1 MELLTDIERRLR
13 IKRYSQNTIDTYI
26 ACLRAFFI
34 HFKGRD
40 KSKLT
45 KEEVLDYMDTLV
57 KKGYAKSTQNQYINA
72 IKFYYEKCLN
82 RDREFYLLDRPIK
95 DKKLPVVM
103 SKEETEL
110 MFGELHN
117 LKHKTIMVLIYS
129 CGLRISELLNL
140 RIDEIDDKRM
150 LINIRSSKGNKDRQV
165 QLTEN
170 VLILLKKYYN
180 YYLPQEYVINGIN
193 GGKYSSTSV
202 QKIIKAACKR
212 AGINK
217 NVTPHTLRHSFA
229 THLLEAGT
237 DIRYI
242 QTILGHN
249 SIRTTEIYT
258 HVSSSHLKN
267 IKNPSDNMNIF

>member
-13 IKRYSQNTIDTYI
+13 IKRYSQNTIVTYK
-26 ACLRAFFI
+26 ACLNSFFN
-34 HFKGRD
+34 HFNESD

-45 KEEVLDYMDTLV
+45 KEEILNYMDTLV
-57 KKGYAKSTQNQYINA
+57 KKGYAKSTQNQHINA

-95 DKKLPVVM
+95 DKKLPVVI
-103 SKEETEL
+103 SKKETEL
-110 MFGELHN
+110 LFGQLYN
-117 LKHKTIMVLIYS
+117 LKHRTIMVLIYS

-140 RIDEIDDKRM
+140 KIKEIDDQRM
-150 LINIRSSKGNKDRQV
+150 IINIRSSKGNKDRQV

-170 VLILLKKYYN
+170 VLKLIKKYYN
-180 YYLPQEYVINGIN
+180 VYLPQEYIINGIN

-202 QKIIKAACKR
+202 QKIIKVACKR
-212 AGINK
+212 AGIYK

-237 DIRYI
+237 DIRFI
-242 QTILGHN
+242 QTILGHS

-258 HVSSSHLKN
+258 HVSSNHLKN
-267 IKNPSDNMNIF
+267 IKNPSDDMNIF